1 MMRSLFSGVSGLKV
15 HQQKMDVIGNNIANV
30 NTVGFKSS
38 RVTFS
43 DILNQTI
50 SGASSADS
58 TTGRGGTNPMQV
70 GLGVGIAAIDTVNTT
85 GSTESTG
92 NQTDLAISG
101 NGYFIVRNGTN
112 STYQFTR
119 AGNFTIDEV
128 GNLVTSDGM
137 NVYGWQDYGGVQQSD
152 GSFIFDTDVPVEAIN
167 IYSDDENGNKR
178 IINAKATENATFEG
192 NLDSSE
198 TAVGSGLNTI
208 TSSSSSTIPDPQ
220 FSTTMAVYDSLGNE
234 YEIEVNFTK
243 CAIGQDSDGN
253 TVTSWYWSVSDSD
266 DLTMGNTDNAA
277 SGYILFD
284 ADGNVVKD
292 ESGYST
298 TPKLIITPDDTV
310 GAEAMTVD
318 LDFSMLTMNSDD
330 SSVQTDTVDGYPAG
344 TLSDYSIGSDGI
356 IMGVY
361 SNGQQKPLG
370 MIALAVFENPAGL
383 SKAESNTYYA
393 TANSGDFT
401 NGVKVGSDGSGTL
414 SAGCLEMSN
423 VDLSNEFSQLIITQ
437 RGFQANSRVITT
449 SDEMLQ
455 ELVNLKR

>member
-152 GSFIFDTDVPVEAIN
+152 GSFVFDTDVPVEAIN
-167 IYSDDENGNKR
+167 IYSDDYNGNKR

-198 TAVGSGLNTI
+198 AAYGDALNDI
-208 TSSSSSTIPDPQ
+208 GDPVPDPQ
-220 FSTTMAVYDSLGNE
+220 FSTTMSVYDSLGNE
-234 YEIEVNFTK
+234 YELEVNFTK
-243 CAIGQDSDGN
+243 CVVGEDADGN
-253 TVTSWYWSVSDSD
+253 TITSWYWSVSDPENLDIAD
-266 DLTMGNTDNAA
+266 DSTNSA

-284 ADGNVVKD
+284 ADGNVIAD
-292 ESGYST
+292 EDGYST
-298 TPKLIITPDDTV
+298 TPQLSIIPDSSV
-310 GAEAMTVD
+310 GSDKMTVN

-383 SKAESNTYYA
+383 SKAGSNTYYA

-401 NGVKVGSDGSGTL
+401 NGVKVGSDGAGTL